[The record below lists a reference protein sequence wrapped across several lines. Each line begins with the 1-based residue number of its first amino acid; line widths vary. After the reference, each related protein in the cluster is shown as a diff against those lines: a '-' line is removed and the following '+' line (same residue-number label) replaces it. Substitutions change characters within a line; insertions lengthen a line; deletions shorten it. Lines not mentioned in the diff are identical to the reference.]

1 VKPFGVASTL
11 FLALLV
17 TGGCTSDVDLEN
29 GAAVPVLDSQVLEA
43 CPKVSGEWRLPSG
56 AELAAMSVQ
65 EVVVC
70 RHTSAST
77 GDPHRD
83 RYTLERAVRVST
95 AEGSEIVRLLAGGEP
110 LGALRCQF
118 IDSPP
123 PVTDMLQI
131 TDETGAVWS
140 VLLPQPDC
148 IGYRLAGSPPLRAT
162 SIDGVISA
170 ALRSS

>member
-1 VKPFGVASTL
+1 M
-11 FLALLV
+11 
-17 TGGCTSDVDLEN
+17 
-29 GAAVPVLDSQVLEA
+29 PVVESQVLQD
-43 CPKVSGEWRLPSG
+43 CPKPSGEWRLPTQE
-56 AELAAMSVQ
+56 ELAAMTVQ

-70 RHTSAST
+70 RQTSPST
-77 GDPHRD
+77 GDPTRD

-110 LGALRCQF
+110 LGTLRCQF

-123 PVTDMLQI
+123 PVTDLIQI

-170 ALRSS
+170 ALHSS